1 QHYFGKAGQ
10 KQESAKVSE
19 ATAGKNTA
27 SELAG
32 KDTNSGTPNGG
43 RKKMA
48 LLVLLAAL
56 LVVVGYGGFMIKHRL
71 DYAITDAVFVDTD
84 RIINAGF
91 ERVGGR
97 LVTMTKVEG
106 EAVRQGEL
114 LAEIKPQDYQLAADQ
129 LTEKIK
135 ALRHQREQQSIAL
148 RKATAQ
154 VELKIGMAGDQVSG
168 TGKKIAA
175 LKDKI
180 AALKVA
186 IGQLKRDERRYQA
199 LYQQGVVAKRAYEAI
214 DTNLR
219 AKQKELAAQEK
230 NLEGLRAQLRA
241 ERKEVSLAESERL
254 SIKEI
259 RKGIAATEAKIK
271 ALEAKRSSVGL
282 ELSYCRL
289 FSPITGKIAKK
300 YHSVGDVVGTG
311 MPIYALVDPK
321 DIYILVLLGEKK
333 LEGVEPGCTASITI
347 DAYPDLEFTGQV
359 ESILP
364 TSAAKFALVPRDISA
379 GEFTKVVQRIPVKV
393 KITKGDIS
401 RLVAGM
407 GGEIEIKRRR

>member
-1 QHYFGKAGQ
+1 M
-10 KQESAKVSE
+10 SE

-106 EAVRQGEL
+106 KAVRQGEL

>member
-1 QHYFGKAGQ
+1 M
-10 KQESAKVSE
+10 SE